1 MAQEKESR
9 ALRLLQYNQQRE
21 QAALEYQMKAAGLKV
36 RAAAAVVIASVI
48 GCCSDGQ
55 ICWRSFYSWY
65 PQLMPPLQDGPSRA
79 ERMKQ
84 RQVTRCI
91 PVMTSQSWSAT
102 LCAQMRL
109 IPVFNQPW
117 DMM

>member
-1 MAQEKESR
+1 MLVTQEKESR

-36 RAAAAVVIASVI
+36 GSLINWYTAGLMMLVSI
-48 GCCSDGQ
+48 GFSTADDVLLDADYLV
-55 ICWRSFYSWY
+55 R
-65 PQLMPPLQDGPSRA
+65 LLLLQDGPSRA

-91 PVMTSQSWSAT
+91 HTTTCTDKAFAT
-102 LCAQMRL
+102 CIL
-109 IPVFNQPW
+109 
-117 DMM
+117 